1 MHSWHV
7 KVKARIIYYKCDTS
21 NCQCYSNGDHPK
33 RIFDCPIENRGRSF
47 QLPFCK
53 CWIAGFARLNLFTKD
68 RYFNSDHD
76 LERRNAELKGLK
88 AIFPTLV
95 LSQA

>member
-1 MHSWHV
+1 MAILS
-7 KVKARIIYYKCDTS
+7 TS
-21 NCQCYSNGDHPK
+21 
-33 RIFDCPIENRGRSF
+33 
-47 QLPFCK
+47 FCK
-53 CWIAGFARLNLFTKD
+53 GWIAGFARLNLFTKH

-95 LSQA
+95 PSQA